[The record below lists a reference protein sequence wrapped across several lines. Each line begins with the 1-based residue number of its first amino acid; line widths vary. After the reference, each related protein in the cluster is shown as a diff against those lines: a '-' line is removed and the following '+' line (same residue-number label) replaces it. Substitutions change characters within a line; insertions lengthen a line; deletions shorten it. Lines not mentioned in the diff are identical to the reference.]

1 MRHLQSIRFS
11 MPGVFKSR
19 SALLCSGNPKQVAGG
34 FSLGLFIGLFPLV
47 GIKAFLAMAIAS
59 VFKWNKLAAAIGV
72 FHINPFTAPFFFSIT
87 YWLGKPFTGA
97 STPLP
102 SDNLFSPESIRAML
116 GNGWDMF
123 ISMWV
128 GGFLLGIPL
137 AFVSYHLIYFS
148 IKRISKQQ
156 TQTT

>member
-1 MRHLQSIRFS
+1 MKLLHSKPFN
-11 MPGVFKSR
+11 MPGVFKNR
-19 SALLCSGNPKQVAGG
+19 AALLCSDNPKHVAGG

-59 VFKWNKLAAAIGV
+59 VLKWNKFAAVAGV
-72 FHINPFTAPFFFSIT
+72 FHINPLTAPFLFSIT

-102 SDNLFSPESIRAML
+102 SDNLFSPESIRILL

-123 ISMWV
+123 LSMWV

-137 AFVSYHLIYFS
+137 AFISYHLLYFS

-156 TQTT
+156 AHTS